1 MIACICGELHYHVH
15 VDGFHV
21 SRYKTPQQLVKV
33 AYTDQYVKQAG
44 VLHHAWICV
53 RIVTVGI
60 GKIMRKC
67 LSSNNRRHVGYSCY

>member
-1 MIACICGELHYHVH
+1 M
-15 VDGFHV
+15 DGFHV
-21 SRYKTPQQLVKV
+21 FRYRTPQKLVKV
-33 AYTDQYVKQAG
+33 AYTEQYEKQAG

-67 LSSNNRRHVGYSCY
+67 LSSKCRRHVGYCCY